1 EISAEDRSQITR
13 DFAHELV
20 SRYGVAVD
28 VAIHTPHR
36 EGDQRNHHAHVL
48 TSTRKLEAEGFTTK
62 TRVLDSAKTGGVEIE
77 QMRGLWAELQNR
89 ALERAGEVG
98 RVDHRSLEAQREAA
112 LERGDAL
119 SAEELDRDPE
129 LKLGPAANSME
140 RRAKAVAERQ
150 GREYVP
156 VTERGAVVHAA
167 RQARAAFHEM
177 RERLDIARETYG
189 AERDAGQGRVSAG
202 LAALRAATAKDRD
215 RDPGDFRE
223 RLARV
228 VGRSRDQDDT
238 PKPESRNYARE
249 RLKEIMEK
257 DAGRDGQ
264 AAVHKLD
271 GHSDPELGGGSG
283 REERKPS
290 VNERLKDVLNKPR
303 ERLEIEDERDKE
315 KDQEVEKDR
324 DVDRDPGLSH

>member
-1 EISAEDRSQITR
+1 
-13 DFAHELV
+13 
-20 SRYGVAVD
+20 
-28 VAIHTPHR
+28 
-36 EGDQRNHHAHVL
+36 
-48 TSTRKLEAEGFTTK
+48 
-62 TRVLDSAKTGGVEIE
+62 
-77 QMRGLWAELQNR
+77 LQNR
-89 ALERAGEVG
+89 ALERAGQVE
-98 RVDHRSLEAQREAA
+98 RVDHRSLEKQRETA
-112 LERGDAL
+112 LDRGDKL

-129 LKLGPAANSME
+129 QKRGPAAKSME

-167 RQARAAFHEM
+167 RQARAAFREM

-189 AERDAGQGRVSAG
+189 IEREAGHGRVSAG

-215 RDPGDFRE
+215 GRTSDDIRE
-223 RLARV
+223 RLSQV

-238 PKPESRNYARE
+238 PKPEGRNYARE

-271 GHSDPELGGGSG
+271 GYSENDLGEEVARPSRTTAQRQRQDRSEDIE
-283 REERKPS
+283 REDRKPS
-290 VNERLKDVLNKPR
+290 VNKRLKDVLNKPR
-303 ERLEIEDERDKE
+303 ERLEPDNDREQERDDNE
-315 KDQEVEKDR
+315 NENTRDR
-324 DVDRDPGLSH
+324 DRGEGHSL